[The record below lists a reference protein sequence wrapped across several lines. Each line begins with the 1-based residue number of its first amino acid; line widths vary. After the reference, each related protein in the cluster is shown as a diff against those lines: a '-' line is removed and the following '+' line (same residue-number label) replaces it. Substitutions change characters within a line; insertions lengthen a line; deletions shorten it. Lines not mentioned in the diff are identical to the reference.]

1 MDEMRINNYV
11 LIDLLMYA
19 PLSIPFDVS
28 GVVTKDG
35 KVKIKIYDITF
46 EFEGDGI
53 ICIADEYPMKF
64 DTHAWYCRNVAPQD
78 MLQHLVNRY
87 RELTECYNRLNEAV
101 NQMLAYLNAAALC
114 EQPEVLPMK
123 AARKGPQ
130 TFTFQTVTEELLK
143 DKPSE

>member
-1 MDEMRINNYV
+1 MDEMRIGNYV

-19 PLSIPFDVS
+19 PLSLPFDVS

-53 ICIADEYPMKF
+53 IRIADKSSEYPIRF

-87 RELTECYNRLNEAV
+87 REVTACRNRLNEAV
-101 NQMLAYLNAAALC
+101 NQMLANLDTERFNGI
-114 EQPEVLPMK
+114 V
-123 AARKGPQ
+123 
-130 TFTFQTVTEELLK
+130 EELLK

>member
-11 LIDLLMYA
+11 LIDLLIYA
-19 PLSIPFDVS
+19 PLSLPFDVS

-53 ICIADEYPMKF
+53 ICIANKSGEYPMKF
-64 DTHAWYCRNVAPQD
+64 DTHARYCRNVAPQD

-87 RELTECYNRLNEAV
+87 RKVTKYCNRLNEAV
-101 NQMLAYLNAAALC
+101 YQMLANLDTERFN
-114 EQPEVLPMK
+114 VI
-123 AARKGPQ
+123 
-130 TFTFQTVTEELLK
+130 VEELLK

>member
-1 MDEMRINNYV
+1 MDEMRIGNYV

-19 PLSIPFDVS
+19 PLSLPFDVS

-46 EFEGDGI
+46 TFEGDGI
-53 ICIADEYPMKF
+53 ICIANKAGEYPMKF

-87 RELTECYNRLNEAV
+87 REVTEYCNRLNEAV
-101 NQMLAYLNAAALC
+101 NQMLANLDTEQLN
-114 EQPEVLPMK
+114 VI
-123 AARKGPQ
+123 
-130 TFTFQTVTEELLK
+130 VEELLK